1 MLNFWLSFVIK
12 IAPKHNTNKIRRRI
26 APGGD
31 WHKHVTK
38 TNYVKTDQI
47 KKFFNRCRFMTHKP
61 VQSNEKWPAPN
72 RIFYLVVF
80 LGVTIK
86 IYTDSNRICVSFDD
100 LFSRV
105 TQEMPIFMS
114 QNLIFQLS
122 AHTQH
127 NEITIVIIEIC
138 ITDSLTTECFSP
150 HFFSHDYLLWE
161 NQKKRTFGNN
171 NRKRNN

>member
-1 MLNFWLSFVIK
+1 
-12 IAPKHNTNKIRRRI
+12 
-26 APGGD
+26 
-31 WHKHVTK
+31 
-38 TNYVKTDQI
+38 
-47 KKFFNRCRFMTHKP
+47 MTHKP

-122 AHTQH
+122 AYTQH

-150 HFFSHDYLLWE
+150 HIFHTIIFYG
-161 NQKKRTFGNN
+161 KIR
-171 NRKRNN
+171 RNGHLATTTEKEIIKMEKANKS